1 MCISNNAYQ
10 APRVDF
16 KDTILFGGVVRTESG
31 DIEHVL
37 GYYNKVATLTGAP
50 ASGNDFGWDVAPNA
64 DDDFGYDIAPKPKR
78 VGNAMLFCLPAKPGT
93 LKGVENLIP
102 VKDYPRFMEDYKRAV
117 APQEKSLTR
126 SRSVSFSLG
135 ADSAPAPV
143 VVKGFDG
150 GTYDVIIAPGGPSQ
164 IAQVIGQVDEDK
176 RPQLNDV
183 LYSELAIA
191 YPNFAAVLFCFSESD
206 AEKAGCAVI
215 RYTPMLPH
223 LIFLP
228 GLDGHNGYIERGEVE
243 LNHTLVL
250 GTYDMKAGQGDQ
262 VRFTDDKLAHSAP
275 GYGHGRRG
283 TPGIG
288 GGMGLTAPLPK
299 APYWLLPRVVGRVID
314 AGTTAPQGDFW
325 AQVEDVK
332 NGIFR
337 VRRQVP
343 PGWSKLSGSPADPAN
358 GQKYYITRTTQGANA
373 K

>member
-1 MCISNNAYQ
+1 MCISNNAYS

-16 KDTILFGGVVRTESG
+16 KDTILFGGVVRNEQGT
-31 DIEHVL
+31 IEHVL
-37 GYYNKVATLTGAP
+37 GYYNKVATLSGTP
-50 ASGNDFGWDVAPNA
+50 AATEDFGWDVGAHS

-93 LKGVENLIP
+93 LKGVENLIA
-102 VKDYPRFMEDYKRAV
+102 VKDYPRFMEDYKRAL
-117 APQEKSLTR
+117 APKPR
-126 SRSVSFSLG
+126 SASRGISFSLG
-135 ADSAPAPV
+135 VDSADAPV

-150 GTYDVIIAPGGPSQ
+150 GTYDVVIAPGGPSQ

-176 RPQLNDV
+176 RPQLNEA
-183 LYSELAIA
+183 LYAELATA

-206 AEKAGCAVI
+206 AEKAGCAMI

-228 GLDGHNGYIERGEVE
+228 GLDGHNGYIERGNVE

-250 GTYDMKAGQGDQ
+250 GTYDMKSGAGDAVQ
-262 VRFTDDKLAHSAP
+262 FTDNLLIASQAP
-275 GYGHGRRG
+275 YGTRRSDARS
-283 TPGIG
+283 
-288 GGMGLTAPLPK
+288 LTAPRPK
-299 APYWLLPRVVGRVID
+299 APNWALPRVIGRIIEP
-314 AGTTAPQGDFW
+314 GTLVPQGDFW

-343 PGWSKLSGSPADPAN
+343 PGWSKLPGSPADPAA
-358 GQKYYITRTTQGANA
+358 GGKYYITRTTQGVGA